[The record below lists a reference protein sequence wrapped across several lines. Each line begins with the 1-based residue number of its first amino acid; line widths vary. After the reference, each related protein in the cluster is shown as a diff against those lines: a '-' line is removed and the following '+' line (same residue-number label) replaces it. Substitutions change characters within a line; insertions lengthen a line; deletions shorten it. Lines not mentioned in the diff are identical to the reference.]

1 VTRDRSAGGRADPTC
16 SNYNRVSDDGV
27 QYESSCQSS
36 AANAVAP
43 NCDSAVN
50 RMQLAEETTWTGTS
64 QDHVKPS
71 CDDGLRSSHVD
82 TKLPSDEI
90 LQDGWSCLKYIE
102 VDVEGLSD
110 TVIALNDSGCQL
122 CAVNADTVRSLD
134 LPVFRQVKL
143 RGISDNHL
151 VPADAVK
158 IRVRLTTGKRFV
170 NITCAVVEKLNY
182 ALILG
187 SDIVDT
193 LNQELMDESFVAN
206 EMMNV
211 VHENN
216 DDDDDDV
223 DVDEN
228 EVTNDNCDND
238 ESENEN
244 MSDPRKASADIKTR
258 SKVRQVI
265 D

>member
-1 VTRDRSAGGRADPTC
+1 MD
-16 SNYNRVSDDGV
+16 
-27 QYESSCQSS
+27 
-36 AANAVAP
+36 
-43 NCDSAVN
+43 
-50 RMQLAEETTWTGTS
+50 
-64 QDHVKPS
+64 
-71 CDDGLRSSHVD
+71 
-82 TKLPSDEI
+82 
-90 LQDGWSCLKYIE
+90 
-102 VDVEGLSD
+102 GLSD

-182 ALILG
+182 ALILC
-187 SDIVDT
+187 SDIVDR
-193 LNQELMDESFVAN
+193 LNQELMDESFLAN

-211 VHENN
+211 VHDN
-216 DDDDDDV
+216 DDDDV
-223 DVDEN
+223 DED

-238 ESENEN
+238 ESKNEN
-244 MSDPRKASADIKTR
+244 MFDPRKASAEILRRDQKSDR
-258 SKVRQVI
+258 SLINCWSLADRQRAGYYVRGSLVS
-265 D
+265 